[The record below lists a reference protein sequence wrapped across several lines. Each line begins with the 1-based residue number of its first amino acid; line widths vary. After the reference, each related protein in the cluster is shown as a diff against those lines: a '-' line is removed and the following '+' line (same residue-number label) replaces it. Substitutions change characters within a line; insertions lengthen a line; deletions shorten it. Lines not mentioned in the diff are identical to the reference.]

1 MKKLKFLLAML
12 LFVAFFGVS
21 EVSALEINLFD
32 WAFNID
38 GTLYEASNSDP
49 LPGNINASGFDLLSG
64 LGTITITSAG
74 AGSHSVIAFFDH
86 EIDETVNTYFNE
98 VGSTVGA
105 PAAEQSWEID
115 EPGYVFGN
123 IYDNFKAGTLDNSNG
138 VPSSAPEDV
147 SMALGWNFILGAGET
162 ASLNFNLLL
171 SETAPTSGF
180 YLVHTDTDSESPA
193 SLYFSSTLD
202 IKSSSVPEPGLLFL
216 LVTGLAGLFG
226 FRRFQL

>member
-64 LGTITITSAG
+64 LGTVTITSTG

-86 EIDETVNTYFNE
+86 EIDETINTFYNEYGSVNGT
-98 VGSTVGA
+98 
-105 PAAEQSWEID
+105 PAAGQSWEID

-123 IYDNFKAGTLDNSNG
+123 IYDNFTVGALDNSNG

-162 ASLNFNLLL
+162 AYLNLLF
-171 SETAPTSGF
+171 STNAPTSGF
-180 YLVHTDTDSESPA
+180 YLVQTDPDSNA
-193 SLYFSSTLD
+193 NLYFSSTLD

-216 LVTGLAGLFG
+216 LATGLAGLFG

>member
-38 GTLYEASNSDP
+38 GTLYEASKSDP

-64 LGTITITSAG
+64 LGTVTITSTG

-86 EIDETVNTYFNE
+86 EIDETINTFYNEYGSVNGT
-98 VGSTVGA
+98 
-105 PAAEQSWEID
+105 PAAGQSWEID

-123 IYDNFKAGTLDNSNG
+123 IYDNFTVGALDNSNG

-162 ASLNFNLLL
+162 AYLNLLL
-171 SETAPTSGF
+171 STNAPTSGF
-180 YLVHTDTDSESPA
+180 YLVQTDPDSQA

-216 LVTGLAGLFG
+216 LATGLAGLFG

>member
-1 MKKLKFLLAML
+1 ML

-86 EIDETVNTYFNE
+86 EIDEETNTFFNE
-98 VGSTVGA
+98 FGSTVGA
-105 PAAEQSWEID
+105 PAAGQSWEID
-115 EPGYVFGN
+115 EPGYKYGD
-123 IYDNFKAGTLDNSNG
+123 IYDNFTVGALDNSNG

-162 ASLNFNLLL
+162 AYLNLLL
-171 SETAPTSGF
+171 STTAPTSGF
-180 YLVHTDTDSESPA
+180 YLVQTDPDSQA

-202 IKSSSVPEPGLLFL
+202 IRSSSVPEPGLLFL

>member
-1 MKKLKFLLAML
+1 ML

-21 EVSALEINLFD
+21 EVSALDITLWD

-49 LPGNINASGFDLLSG
+49 LPGNMDDSFFNFSTG
-64 LGTITITSAG
+64 LGEIKITSAG

-86 EIDETVNTYFNE
+86 EIDETINTFFNE
-98 VGSTVGA
+98 YGSASGS
-105 PAAEQSWEID
+105 PATGQSWEID
-115 EPGYVFGN
+115 EPGWSFGD
-123 IYDNFKAGTLDNSNG
+123 IYANFTAGTLDNLNG
-138 VPSSAPEDV
+138 VPSSDPEDV

-162 ASLNFNLLL
+162 AYLNLLL
-171 SETAPTSGF
+171 STTAPTSGF
-180 YLVHTDTDSESPA
+180 YLVQTDPDSQA
-193 SLYFSSTLD
+193 SLCFSSTLV

-226 FRRFQL
+226 LRRFQL